1 MIKFYYCLSSILLV
15 GMVAGCGGAKEKEK
29 EGSDAAK
36 IVYVEEQNLVDTV
49 VLRMQPFNKQI
60 VGNGKLRAVTKSV
73 LHFNG
78 TGEIVDIR
86 FKNGES
92 VRKGE
97 VIAQLD
103 STTAYLNLKQAQLT
117 LDKSK
122 IDRMDALIGFGYSD
136 TTNIPEEHRKVA
148 DIRSGYASA
157 VNNLKQAE
165 IALANTTLIAPFGG
179 KIANLQSKVYEQ
191 PQGEFCTLIDD
202 RVFDV
207 DFNLLESEIGFVRK
221 GQRVKVAVFNAP
233 DHYFDGE
240 VTQINPLVDDKG
252 QINVRAQVN
261 NATGELL
268 EGMNV
273 SVLVENM
280 ISDQLVVPKSAVV
293 IRDNQEVLFRMSPEG
308 RSIWTYVHVLM
319 SNSDSHVVAA
329 NTDKGA
335 ELNVGDV
342 IITSGNLN
350 LADNSEVVVK

>member
-29 EGSDAAK
+29 EGSNAAK

-86 FKNGES
+86 FKNGEN

-179 KIANLQSKVYEQ
+179 KIANLQSKVYEH
-191 PQGEFCTLIDD
+191 
-202 RVFDV
+202 V
-207 DFNLLESEIGFVRK
+207 DFNLLESEIGFVWK